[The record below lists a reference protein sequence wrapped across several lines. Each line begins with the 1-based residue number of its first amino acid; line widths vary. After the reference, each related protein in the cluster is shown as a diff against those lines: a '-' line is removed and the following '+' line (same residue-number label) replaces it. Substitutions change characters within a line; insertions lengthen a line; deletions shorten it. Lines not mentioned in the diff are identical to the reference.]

1 MIRLS
6 ALGAN
11 LLLGVLMSGR
21 ALSLAEFY
29 YLSLYFLTETL
40 KCKKAL
46 KLTVTETVTQRL

>member
-11 LLLGVLMSGR
+11 LLLGGTYWMSVRSTARPMSGR

-29 YLSLYFLTETL
+29 YLSLYFFLF
-40 KCKKAL
+40 
-46 KLTVTETVTQRL
+46 